1 MIFDTSDI
9 VFTLSS
15 IFNILIF
22 HNLFSII
29 ASNQQNINKDSC
41 ILYIIYAICYNIVYY
56 YISIFIVI
64 LLVIWIVLIRISLLY
79 QEQLK
84 SNIFIVTIISFIIA
98 TSDYLIFSVLD
109 NNITKCYCYIII
121 RFLIYTFSIIIKEIF
136 MPNNFTKP
144 KSFFVIPLLIALVS
158 FFADLILI
166 SDSSISDTKI
176 SIFIALMYFINFA
189 VTFQN
194 EMLLLNYT
202 KNIYYTILEKENVL
216 YNQQCKLMKNTTQN
230 IQSFKHDLN
239 NQLITLYE
247 LISNQNIKQAKELLS
262 SLTEQTKLKQLYST
276 TGYFPIDSIINY
288 KLQFAEQD
296 KINIKTQISIPS
308 EINIEIT
315 DIITVLGNLLDNALK
330 AVKLLS
336 DNQRYINIKI
346 SYTQGRLVIR
356 IKNPYFDKIK
366 LENNQIISTQKD
378 SNIHGYGLKNVNK
391 IADKYNGIMITDY
404 KNHIFTVDVL
414 LYLDD

>member
-166 SDSSISDTKI
+166 SDSNISDTKI

-378 SNIHGYGLKNVNK
+378 SNIHGYGLRNVNK